1 MVQDETSSS
10 LRNGLLISTCIIR
23 TAYSTVRIDN
33 APGFLHL
40 KEDPTL
46 KKHGISLEFGRI
58 KNKNANSVIDKGIQE
73 LEHEIL
79 NVDTSGGPLINVQL
93 QFVVETLTTRI
104 RNRGLSA
111 REILYQC
118 DQHTTKQL

>member
-1 MVQDETSSS
+1 MQDETSSS
-10 LRNGLLISTCIIR
+10 LRNGLLISTCNIR
-23 TAYSTVRIDN
+23 TASSTVRVDN
-33 APGFLHL
+33 APGYLHL

-46 KKHGISLEFGRI
+46 KKHGVSLDFKRI

-79 NVDTSGGPLINVQL
+79 NVDPSGGPLTNVQL
-93 QFVVETLTTRI
+93 QFVVETLNTRI

-111 REILYQC
+111 REILYQRY
-118 DQHTTKQL
+118 QHTNK